1 MKGADRHA
9 RGGDMATRLNR
20 IAMAADRRANALPTS
35 DPERLFQIAQSDL
48 ALANLARMHR
58 ARAVK

>member
-20 IAMAADRRANALPTS
+20 IRKAADRRANSLSAN
-35 DPERLFQIAQSDL
+35 DPERLFQIAQADL
-48 ALANLARMHR
+48 ALAKLAREGR
-58 ARAVK
+58 DRDLK

>member
-20 IAMAADRRANALPTS
+20 IAVAADRRANALPTS

-48 ALANLARMHR
+48 ALARLARVH
-58 ARAVK
+58 AGRAVK